1 MPLTEAGLDSIGA
14 VELRNALAQKL
25 GADLPATITF
35 DYPTVAAMAR
45 YVAGQLG
52 SAHLGSVDDA
62 AEAYELESDPASH
75 LEAVTQVRPN
85 AHPSHWICNSDIM
98 AISLC
103 LQEAHCRGLRVL

>member
-45 YVAGQLG
+45 YVAGQL
-52 SAHLGSVDDA
+52 APADLGFPDVA
-62 AEAYELESDPASH
+62 AEAYEPESDSASH
-75 LEAVTQVRPN
+75 HEAVTQARPH
-85 AHPSHWICNSDIM
+85 ALHCHWI
-98 AISLC
+98 
-103 LQEAHCRGLRVL
+103 